1 MTDSLLNG
9 RLVRLVA
16 QNVETEAESIARWD
30 RDSEYMRLLDS
41 EARRLLTPQKVKAE
55 IEQEIEEHATDSI
68 VLSIRTLAEDK
79 LIGFI
84 ALDGIRWP
92 HGDTFVAIGLGDRD
106 YWGRGYGTD
115 AMRVMLRYAFM
126 ELNLWRVSLDV
137 FQYNPRALQSYLK
150 AGLVV
155 EGRARQMLR
164 RDGRRWDFIYMGI
177 LREEWLQ
184 KNGQ

>member
-55 IEQEIEEHATDSI
+55 IEQ
-68 VLSIRTLAEDK
+68 
-79 LIGFI
+79 
-84 ALDGIRWP
+84 DGIRWS

-150 AGLVV
+150 ADFVV